1 MLRIL
6 TGCGRMRH
14 LLLALPLAGAIL
26 GAPTIASAADP
37 IEDFYKGRT
46 VSLVVSSSTGGGY
59 DTLARMLTRYLTK
72 HIPGQPTIVIRNMP
86 GAGGIVATNHL
97 YTIAPRDGSV
107 IGAVQNN
114 TPFEPLFGTKEATYD
129 PTKFNWLGS
138 PSVETSVLTIW
149 HTSPVNSIQDAQTME
164 LKMGSSGANSTPSFY
179 GRLLN
184 ETLGLKLKLIVGYPG
199 QNDALLAME
208 RGELDG
214 YPSVFY
220 NSLMA
225 TRPNWLPQKQ
235 VKLLVQYGAEK
246 LKELPD
252 TPFIFDLLKNEDDSR
267 LWRAAVGPIATGR
280 PYLLPPGVPQE
291 RVDALRKAFWAAI
304 NDPEFLAEQAKARLG
319 ADTPRSGQQI
329 QDLIAQSYTSPPA
342 VIDRLRKLQTQ
353 H

>member
-1 MLRIL
+1 MRIVPHIVALAML
-6 TGCGRMRH
+6 
-14 LLLALPLAGAIL
+14 AFAGAT
-26 GAPTIASAADP
+26 APARADAV
-37 IEDFYKGRT
+37 EDFYKGKT
-46 VSLVVSSSTGGGY
+46 LSLVVSSSTGGGY
-59 DTLARMLTRYLTK
+59 DTLARLIVRFWSR
-72 HIPGQPTIVIRNMP
+72 HIPGQPSIVVRNMP

-97 YTIAPRDGSV
+97 YSIAPKDGAT

-114 TPFEPLFGTKEATYD
+114 TPFEPLFGTKEAQYD

-149 HTSPVNSIQDAQTME
+149 HASPVETIEDAKRHE

-220 NSLMA
+220 NSLVS
-225 TRPNWLPQKQ
+225 TRPQWLPEKK

-246 LKELPD
+246 LPQLPD
-252 TPFIFDLLKNEDDSR
+252 VPFILDLVKNEDDR
-267 LWRAAVGPIATGR
+267 QLWRAAVGPIATGR
-280 PYLLPPGVPQE
+280 PYLLPPGVPAD
-291 RVDALRKAFWAAI
+291 RVAAMRKAFWDTI
-304 NDPEFLAEQAKARLG
+304 NDKEFLAEQAKASLG
-319 ADTPRSGQQI
+319 ADMPRSGEQI
-329 QDLIAQSYTSPPA
+329 AALIAQSYTSPPA
-342 VIDRLRKLQTQ
+342 VVERLKRLQQ
-353 H
+353 SQ